1 MSRTFVERIH
11 QQRLQADLSQIA
23 RVVRDDDIEELTVGI
38 LAQAFVQ
45 PNPGAFVSPVAAP
58 SVNDIAVDVI
68 APVTLPPVAIIS
80 LDIEFLVDVS
90 ASAAAASST
99 PSVNDVAVDV
109 IAPESPTIGVV
120 AIIVSVV

>member
-1 MSRTFVERIH
+1 MSRTFVQRIH

-23 RVVRDDDIEELTVGI
+23 RVGKGEPSAIEAVTIGVLG
-38 LAQAFVQ
+38 QAFVQ
-45 PNPGAFVSPVAAP
+45 PNPTAFVSPVAAESFA
-58 SVNDIAVDVI
+58 SVAVI
-68 APVTLPPVAIIS
+68 APVTLPPVGIPS
-80 LDIEFLVDVS
+80 VEIEFLVDVS

-109 IAPESPTIGVV
+109 IAPESPTITVA